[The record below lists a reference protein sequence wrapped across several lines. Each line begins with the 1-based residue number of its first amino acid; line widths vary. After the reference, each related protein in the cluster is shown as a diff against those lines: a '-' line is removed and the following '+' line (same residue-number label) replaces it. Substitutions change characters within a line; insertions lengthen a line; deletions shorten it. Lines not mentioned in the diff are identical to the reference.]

1 MKEIKEIKER
11 VNTLNNAQRV
21 TCLILEQGIE
31 KKKEIKERV
40 ILYFFERTSN
50 TFVLIVLVKL

>member
-1 MKEIKEIKER
+1 MKEIKER

-50 TFVLIVLVKL
+50 TFVLIVFVKL